1 MFPCSISQSM
11 KYRFIKYLWIQKA
24 MEQPRIERL
33 FRLMGLML
41 SNRKYTVVELG
52 EKVGLNKRSIYRH
65 IQSFRD
71 AGFGVVRNGQYYSL
85 ARDKGFIK
93 EIGQMISLTTEEA
106 NIFYRMLAR
115 LEERSPMKVS
125 LIRKLEN
132 NYSCETMADMTDD
145 TNQGRNINNLCD
157 AIRKRHKVLLKGYK
171 SGAGTTGDRV
181 IEPFAFMNSYIG
193 VWGYDT
199 EQHTIRAFRIKRIDD
214 VVDLEQPWENAGIH
228 KKGYED
234 VFRSAGSLRK
244 RIRLGLGS
252 KACNLLL
259 EEYPLSERYL
269 TQVSDDRWVLDIEV
283 ASYRGACRFVL
294 GLLDDIE
301 ILDSPDFEDYIYDFL
316 LTNLN
321 LDRLMKCEVHKPL
334 R

>member
-1 MFPCSISQSM
+1 
-11 KYRFIKYLWIQKA
+11 
-24 MEQPRIERL
+24 MEQQRIDRL

-41 SNRKYTVVELG
+41 SCRRYTAVELG
-52 EKVGLNKRSIYRH
+52 ERVGLHKRSIYRY
-65 IQSFRD
+65 INCLRD
-71 AGFGVVRNGQYYSL
+71 AGFCVVRRDQCYSL
-85 ARDKGFIK
+85 ARDWGLMK
-93 EIGQMISLTTEEA
+93 EIRQTLYFTDEEA
-106 NIFYRMLAR
+106 GVFYRMLMGMD
-115 LEERSPMKVS
+115 EGSPMKLS
-125 LIRKLEN
+125 LRSKLEDSYN
-132 NYSCETMADMTDD
+132 CTPLAEMTYDR
-145 TNQGRNINNLCD
+145 NLGRIINCLCD
-157 AIRKRHKVLLKGYK
+157 AIRERHRVLLKGYRSL
-171 SGAGTTGDRV
+171 SGGPASDRV
-181 IEPFAFMNSYIG
+181 IEPFAFMRGYVG

-199 EQHTIRAFRIKRIDD
+199 ERHAVSTFRTKCIGK

-244 RIRLGLGS
+244 RIRLRLGT

-269 TQVSDDRWVLDIEV
+269 TPISDDRWVLDIEV

-316 LTNLN
+316 RTNLN
-321 LDRLMKCEVHKPL
+321 LDRLIKCEVHKPL